1 MAQLTESMRG
11 RIASIKK
18 RVVVDHYPI
27 CVERFRITQQVRE
40 ECRNQPVILQRARI
54 LSACAE
60 RMPISIN
67 EGELIV
73 GIPASR
79 PMGIEIDPDYGVWSQ
94 KEIDSLKA
102 DGFLITPEDEAALQ
116 EMNEQFRPDT
126 MIGRMGD
133 IFYNTERIINM
144 LKAGLILPEWKD
156 KQVERGVGG
165 GYAQSGLGLGP
176 SLVLLC
182 VEYDKFLRLGCDEI
196 IRQAEEKRDTI
207 RFTSQENTAKYY
219 YYEAVAMSFR
229 ALNRLGERYA
239 ALAAEMAE
247 AEADPVRSAELRRIA
262 EICTQ
267 VPAKPARTFREAI
280 QAYWFLLLVLSPS
293 TTLPGGRFDQY
304 MYPYYKRD
312 IDAGKITPEEAL
324 ELLCLLRLKDME
336 LNRTSG
342 SNLRKKNAGMA
353 KWHNYTIGGTDP
365 VTRADATNE
374 LTYLLID
381 AAMETRTPHHT
392 LTLRVHAGTPDALMK
407 KAVEA
412 VRTGLGM
419 PAFVSEDSYIAT
431 FTSRGVPDEYARDF
445 VLTGCLDGNLP
456 GKSRVVPIAMVTLPL
471 IFDIFRHNGV
481 DVKTGLRVGPE
492 TGDFTAFRNYEEM
505 FAAFRK
511 QADHLLGLI
520 AEKNNVEMCI
530 SQQLL
535 PDPVRS
541 ALMFEGIES
550 GTELLYRQL
559 PFENCC
565 VMNPIGMVNLGDS
578 FAAIRKLVFDEGKY
592 TLQQLYDALE
602 ADWTGYEEMRRDF
615 LAAPKYGNDDD
626 YADLIVAELYRMF
639 NEIVASKPNVF
650 GTPQIP
656 TGISITSHQP
666 GGALTGATPDGRKA
680 GEILA
685 DGTTSPMHG
694 CDTCGPTAILKSAMK
709 IDQDPMQA
717 TLLNMKFHTSALHSD
732 ADIMKLAAMIRLYLT
747 HGGKHVPFNVVDQ
760 ETLRAA
766 QADPVGCRD
775 LIVRVAGYSTY
786 FVTLTEAMQNE
797 IIERSSLGL

>member
-1 MAQLTESMRG
+1 MAQLTAAMRD
-11 RIASIKK
+11 RVNAIKK

-27 CVERFRITQQVRE
+27 CVERFKITQQVKE
-40 ECRNQPVILQRARI
+40 ECRNQPVIVQRAKI
-54 LSACAE
+54 LSACTE

-67 EGELIV
+67 DDELIV
-73 GIPASR
+73 GIPASKF
-79 PMGIEIDPDYGVWSQ
+79 MGIEIDPDYGVWSQ
-94 KEIDSLKA
+94 QEIDSLKA
-102 DGFLITPEDEAALQ
+102 DGFLITPEDEAELQ
-116 EMNEQFRPDT
+116 AMNEKFRPDT

-133 IFYNTERIINM
+133 IFYNTDRLINM
-144 LKAGLILPEWKD
+144 LKAGIILPEWKD
-156 KQVERGVGG
+156 KSVERGVGG

-176 SLVLLC
+176 SLALMC

-196 IRQAEEKRDTI
+196 IRQAEERRDAI
-207 RFTSQENTAKYY
+207 RFTCQENTAKYY
-219 YYEAVAMSFR
+219 YYDAVATSFR
-229 ALNRLGERYA
+229 GLNRLGERYA

-247 AEADPVRSAELRRIA
+247 TETDPKRKAELQRIA
-262 EICTQ
+262 ETCAW
-267 VPAKPARTFREAI
+267 VPAKPARTFREAL

-312 IDAGKITPEEAL
+312 VENGEITPEEAL

-365 VTRADATNE
+365 VTKQDATND

-381 AAMETRTPHHT
+381 AAMETKTPHHT
-392 LTLRVHAGTPDALMK
+392 LTLRVHKGTPDALLK
-407 KAVEA
+407 KAVES
-412 VRTGLGM
+412 VRMGLGM
-419 PAFVSEDSYIAT
+419 PAFVSEDSYIKT
-431 FTSRGVPDEYARDF
+431 FTSRGVSDEYARDF

-481 DVKTGLRVGPE
+481 DVKTGLRCGIE
-492 TGDFTAFRNYEEM
+492 TGEFTAFQSYDEM
-505 FAAFRK
+505 VAAFRR
-511 QADHLLGLI
+511 QADYLLGLV
-520 AEKNNVEMCI
+520 AEKNNVEMCV
-530 SQQLL
+530 SQQIL

-550 GTELLYRQL
+550 GTELLYRHL

-565 VMNPIGMVNLGDS
+565 VLNPIGMVNLGDS
-578 FAAIRKLVFDEGKY
+578 FAAIRKLVFDEKKY
-592 TLQQLYDALE
+592 TLAELNTALE
-602 ADWTGYEEMRRDF
+602 ANWEGFDEMRADF

-626 YADLIVAELYRMF
+626 YVDLIVADLYRMF
-639 NEIVASKPNVF
+639 NEIVDSKPNVF

-680 GEILA
+680 KEILA

-717 TLLNMKFHTSALHSD
+717 TLLNMKFHTSALQTD
-732 ADIMKLAAMIRLYLT
+732 ADMAKLAAMIRLYLT
-747 HGGKHVPFNVVDQ
+747 NGGKHVQFNVVDQ

-766 QADPVGCRD
+766 KADPVGYRD

-786 FVTLTEAMQNE
+786 FVTLTEAMQDE
-797 IIERSSLGL
+797 VIERSSLSL